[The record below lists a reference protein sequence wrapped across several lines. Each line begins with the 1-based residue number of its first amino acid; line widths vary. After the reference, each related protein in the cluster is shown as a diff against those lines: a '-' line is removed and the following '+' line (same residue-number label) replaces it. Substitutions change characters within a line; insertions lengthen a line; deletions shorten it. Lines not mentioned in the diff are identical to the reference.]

1 MKNTEFKSNPATNT
15 ENIISGENYRISIL
29 TPSLVRLEYN
39 SNGGFIDNATQIV
52 VNRDFPKVNF
62 VLKDYADHL
71 DISTEYM
78 DIYYNKKN
86 FSSNGLSIKVKGT
99 NIVYNNHW
107 HYGMEDVSLKGTS
120 RTLDNVNGSTPLDIG
135 IISRLGYSVLDD
147 SKSLLV
153 NEDFVSPRIDTGID
167 IYVFCYGHRYL
178 EALKDFY
185 YLCGSTP
192 LLPRFALGNWW
203 SRYYRYSEETYL
215 SLMDSFANE
224 EIPFS
229 VAVIDMDWHLVNI
242 PEKYGSGWTG
252 YTWNKELFKNPK
264 GFLDKLHQRGMK
276 VTLNV
281 HPAEGVR
288 AYEDAYNVFASY
300 MEKDIEKEEPVE
312 FDCTDPKF
320 MEGYFKYVH
329 HPLENEGVD
338 FWWIDWQQGS
348 GSKIDGL
355 DPLWILNHYH
365 FLDNGKDNNRPLTFS
380 RYAGPGSHRYP
391 VGFSG
396 DTHITWD
403 SLDFQPYFTANASN
417 IGYGWWS
424 HDIGGHMLGAR
435 DNELELRWYQ
445 FGVFSPIMR
454 LHSSCNDF
462 SGKEP
467 WNFPLEIHQIM
478 NQFLRLRH
486 KLIPYLYT
494 MNYLAYKGRP
504 LTLPMYYEY
513 PEAWDAYEV
522 GNQYLFGTELIVAPV
537 TTPNIKGI
545 NMAKVKVWL
554 PEGNFFDIFTNVV
567 YDGDRFVDMYR
578 DYSSIPV
585 LAKAGAILPTTNH
598 IFGNDF
604 LNNPSDLTINIY
616 PGADNSFDLYEDDN
630 STSNYKKGECVITH
644 MEYSQ
649 DNGFFKISKPAGS
662 LNLIPKQ
669 RNITLKFFCINEALP
684 TVQIGNTQLQNFEYN
699 SDTHILTIEIPNWDY
714 SFDISVDFK
723 TPLEITQAPIASKI
737 YEILSRAEIDYNQ
750 KEVLYRGFKE
760 HRSTAYILSQ
770 LNSLE
775 IDNDTRGAIIEI
787 LLAKLD

>member
-1 MKNTEFKSNPATNT
+1 MKNTGFKSNPATNAD
-15 ENIISGENYRISIL
+15 NIILGENYRISIL

-39 SNGGFIDNATQIV
+39 LSGRFVDNATQIV
-52 VNRDFPKVNF
+52 VNRDFPKVDF
-62 VLKDYADHL
+62 VLKDYKDHL

-78 DIYYNKKN
+78 DIYYDKKN

-99 NIVYNNHW
+99 NIIYNNQW
-107 HYGMEDVSLKGTS
+107 HYSMEDVSLKGTA
-120 RTLDNVNGSTPLDIG
+120 RTLDNVDGSTPLASG

-147 SKSLLV
+147 SKSLLI

-215 SLMDSFANE
+215 ALMDSFANE

-288 AYEDAYNVFASY
+288 AYEDAYNDFAAY
-300 MEKDIEKEEPVE
+300 MEKDIENEEPVE

-403 SLDFQPYFTANASN
+403 SLDFQPFFTANASN

-522 GNQYLFGTELIVAPV
+522 GNQYLFGTELIVAPI

-554 PEGNFFDIFTNVV
+554 PEGKFFDIFTNVV

-585 LAKAGAILPTTNH
+585 LAKAGTILPTTNH

-616 PGADNSFDLYEDDN
+616 PGANNSFDLYEDDN
-630 STSNYKKGECVITH
+630 STSNYQKGECVVTH

-649 DNGFFKISKPAGS
+649 DNGFFKISKPTGS

-684 TVQIGNTQLQNFEYN
+684 TIQIGDTQLQNYEYA

-714 SFDISVDFK
+714 SSDISVAFK
-723 TPLEITQAPIASKI
+723 APLEITQAPVASKI
-737 YEILSRAEIDYNQ
+737 YEILNRAEINYNQ
-750 KEVLYRGFKE
+750 KDAIYRGFKE
-760 HRSTAYILSQ
+760 QRSTAYILSQ

-775 IDNDTRGAIIEI
+775 IDNDTRGAISEI

>member
-1 MKNTEFKSNPATNT
+1 MNNTGFVSHPITTK

-39 SNGGFIDNATQIV
+39 PNKHFIDNATQIV
-52 VNRDFPKVNF
+52 INRDFPKVDY
-62 VLKDYADHL
+62 VLKDSDDHL

-78 DIYYNKKN
+78 DIYYNKLP
-86 FSSNGLSIKVKGT
+86 FSSNGLFIKVKGT
-99 NIVYNNHW
+99 NIIYNNQW
-107 HYGMEDVSLKGTS
+107 HYGMEDVSLKGTA
-120 RTLDNVNGSTPLDIG
+120 RTLDNVDGSTYLDSG

-147 SKSLLV
+147 SKSLLIG
-153 NEDFVSPRIDTGID
+153 EDFVAPRNDEAID

-215 SLMDSFANE
+215 SLMDTFASE

-252 YTWNKELFKNPK
+252 YTWNKELFENPER
-264 GFLDKLHQRGMK
+264 FLDNLHQRGMK

-281 HPAEGVR
+281 HPAEGIR
-288 AYEDAYNVFASY
+288 GYEDAYNDIAAY
-300 MEKDIEKEEPVE
+300 MGKNIAQEEPVA

-320 MEGYFKYVH
+320 MKGYFEYVH
-329 HPLENEGVD
+329 HPLEKEGVD

-348 GSKIDGL
+348 GSKIAGL

-365 FLDNGKDNNRPLTFS
+365 FLDNGKNGNRPLTFS

-396 DTHITWD
+396 DTHITWE
-403 SLDFQPYFTANASN
+403 SLDFQPFFTANASN

-478 NQFLRLRH
+478 NKFLRLRH
-486 KLIPYLYT
+486 KMIPYLYT
-494 MNYLAYKGRP
+494 MNYLAYRGRP

-522 GNQYLFGTELIVAPV
+522 GNQYLFGTELIVAPI

-554 PEGNFFDIFTNVV
+554 PEGKFFDIFTNIV

-578 DYSSIPV
+578 DYNSIPV
-585 LAKAGAILPTTNH
+585 LARASAILPTTNH

-604 LNNPSDLTINIY
+604 LNNPDDLTINIY
-616 PGADNSFDLYEDDN
+616 PSANNSFDLYEDDN
-630 STSNYKKGECVITH
+630 STSNYQKGECVITH

-649 DNGFFKISKPAGS
+649 VNGFFKISKPTGN

-684 TVQIGNTQLQNFEYN
+684 TIQIGDTQLQNFEYN

-714 SFDISVDFK
+714 SFDISVAFK
-723 TPLEITQAPIASKI
+723 APLEITQAPVASKI
-737 YEILSRAEIDYNQ
+737 YEILNRAEINYNQ
-750 KEVLYRGFKE
+750 KDAIYRGFKE
-760 HRSTAYILSQ
+760 QRSTAYILSQ

-775 IDNDTRGAIIEI
+775 IDNDTRGAISEI

>member
-1 MKNTEFKSNPATNT
+1 M
-15 ENIISGENYRISIL
+15 
-29 TPSLVRLEYN
+29 
-39 SNGGFIDNATQIV
+39 
-52 VNRDFPKVNF
+52 
-62 VLKDYADHL
+62 
-71 DISTEYM
+71 
-78 DIYYNKKN
+78 
-86 FSSNGLSIKVKGT
+86 
-99 NIVYNNHW
+99 
-107 HYGMEDVSLKGTS
+107 
-120 RTLDNVNGSTPLDIG
+120 
-135 IISRLGYSVLDD
+135 
-147 SKSLLV
+147 
-153 NEDFVSPRIDTGID
+153 
-167 IYVFCYGHRYL
+167 
-178 EALKDFY
+178 
-185 YLCGSTP
+185 
-192 LLPRFALGNWW
+192 
-203 SRYYRYSEETYL
+203 
-215 SLMDSFANE
+215 
-224 EIPFS
+224 
-229 VAVIDMDWHLVNI
+229 
-242 PEKYGSGWTG
+242 
-252 YTWNKELFKNPK
+252 
-264 GFLDKLHQRGMK
+264 
-276 VTLNV
+276 
-281 HPAEGVR
+281 
-288 AYEDAYNVFASY
+288 
-300 MEKDIEKEEPVE
+300 
-312 FDCTDPKF
+312 
-320 MEGYFKYVH
+320 
-329 HPLENEGVD
+329 
-338 FWWIDWQQGS
+338 
-348 GSKIDGL
+348 
-355 DPLWILNHYH
+355 
-365 FLDNGKDNNRPLTFS
+365 
-380 RYAGPGSHRYP
+380 
-391 VGFSG
+391 
-396 DTHITWD
+396 
-403 SLDFQPYFTANASN
+403 
-417 IGYGWWS
+417 
-424 HDIGGHMLGAR
+424 
-435 DNELELRWYQ
+435 
-445 FGVFSPIMR
+445 
-454 LHSSCNDF
+454 
-462 SGKEP
+462 
-467 WNFPLEIHQIM
+467 EIHQIM

-522 GNQYLFGTELIVAPV
+522 GNQYLFGTELIVAPI

-554 PEGNFFDIFTNVV
+554 PEGKFFDIFTNVV

-616 PGADNSFDLYEDDN
+616 PGANNSFDLYEDDN

-649 DNGFFKISKPAGS
+649 DNGFFKISKPTGS

-760 HRSTAYILSQ
+760 HRSTDYILSQ
-770 LNSLE
+770 LISLE